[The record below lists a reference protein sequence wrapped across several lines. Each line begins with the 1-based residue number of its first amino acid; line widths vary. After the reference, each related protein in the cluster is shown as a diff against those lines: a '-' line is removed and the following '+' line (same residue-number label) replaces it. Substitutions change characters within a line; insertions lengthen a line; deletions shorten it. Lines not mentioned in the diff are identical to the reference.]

1 MSSTRSAVLFLLFFC
16 SGLAAMAPAGAQE
29 RERTGERMGEPRGE
43 APRPEAPRAEPRGIG
58 RQGEAHPG
66 PSGYQR
72 AEEPRGWNA
81 RPGTVDRDAYHHN
94 YQAARSFRVGPY
106 HRPPGWA
113 AHHWVYG
120 QFLPRAYWA
129 AQYILAD
136 YWLFGLEV
144 PPAGYEWVRDGADA
158 IMISVETGEILQVEY
173 GVFA

>member
-1 MSSTRSAVLFLLFFC
+1 MAQRFRTGLCAAAALLLI
-16 SGLAAMAPAGAQE
+16 SGALAAEPEHE
-29 RERTGERMGEPRGE
+29 RERGGQRPGEPRS
-43 APRPEAPRAEPRGIG
+43 IG
-58 RQGEAHPG
+58 RQGEPHPG

-72 AEEPRGWNA
+72 AGEPQGWNA
-81 RPGTVDRDAYHHN
+81 RPGTVDRDAYRHN
-94 YQAARSFRVGPY
+94 YQAARSYRIGPY

-113 AHHWVYG
+113 PHHWAYG
-120 QFLPRAYWA
+120 QILPRAYWG

-158 IMISVETGEILQVEY
+158 LMINVETGEILQVEY